1 MKLLNNW
8 GSAMKGKVYLV
19 GSGPGSEG
27 LLTQRAR
34 NVIDA
39 ADVVLFDQLPG
50 EEILASLPARA
61 EKIDCGKYG
70 GKHTLE
76 QDEIEALVVDRAKEG
91 KTVVRL
97 KGGDP
102 FLFGRG
108 GEEAEVL
115 AQAGIPFEVVPGVSS
130 FHAVPCYAGVPLTQ
144 REHNSIVTIVTG
156 HDDPLSPVNK
166 LDWCQLARTTGT
178 LVVLMGLRNIR
189 QIAATLVACG
199 RPPDTPVVIVSRGTT
214 RRQISITGTLN
225 TIAKQLDE
233 ASLPAPAVT
242 VIGEAVRLR
251 GKLNW
256 FEHSASTMAS
266 AAPRPA
272 FK

>member
-1 MKLLNNW
+1 ML
-8 GSAMKGKVYLV
+8 GKVYLV

-34 NVIDA
+34 DVIDA

-108 GEEAEVL
+108 GEELETVRKAGIDVEMVPGISSALAVPASVGIPLTHRKYASQVTILTGNEDPTKPEPALDWKLL
-115 AQAGIPFEVVPGVSS
+115 AQ
-130 FHAVPCYAGVPLTQ
+130 
-144 REHNSIVTIVTG
+144 
-156 HDDPLSPVNK
+156 
-166 LDWCQLARTTGT
+166 
-178 LVVLMGLRNIR
+178 
-189 QIAATLVACG
+189 
-199 RPPDTPVVIVSRGTT
+199 SRGTIVILMGVANLEKIAEALIKNGKSEKT
-214 RRQISITGTLN
+214 PVAIIERGLRKDRRVTTGSLD
-225 TIAKQLDE
+225 TIAGAAKN
-233 ASLPAPAVT
+233 AGVKPPAVI
-242 VIGEAVRLR
+242 VIGDVV
-251 GKLNW
+251 KLYNP
-256 FEHSASTMAS
+256 EN
-266 AAPRPA
+266 PDLIPVE
-272 FK
+272 